1 MISPLIPNPGIGKE
15 RSDVNP
21 ITSSIIVQAH
31 IDDLLAEAAKDRIAR
46 SAAKPE
52 SRQPNRFAGSVRSV
66 WSNLFGSADQP
77 GSLPT
82 LANYPYRG

>member
-1 MISPLIPNPGIGKE
+1 
-15 RSDVNP
+15 VNP
-21 ITSSIIVQAH
+21 ITTVFVQSH
-31 IDDLLAEAAKDRIAR
+31 INDLLAEADKERLAR
-46 SAAKPE
+46 SAKSQSHQP
-52 SRQPNRFAGSVRSV
+52 SRFPGAVKSV